1 MNIVIIGA
9 GEVGRHLADNLSNRD
24 HSITIIEANGALAR
38 ELDEQLD
45 SHVLG
50 ADGTDVA
57 TLAEIGVAE
66 SDLFLALT
74 SNRNVNLVAASL
86 ARSLGAR
93 KTIAR
98 VDAAVQRSE
107 WLFDYRSHFKID
119 HLFSVERLTA
129 IELAK
134 HIRNPNR
141 LVVEELARGRIEL
154 LQCTVPANAPA
165 TGRTLL
171 ELKLPSQMRL
181 ALIQRGN
188 EIIVPT
194 ARDAVQAGDVVTL
207 FGNPDKLASV
217 LPTFDP
223 HSKPRLDTKVV
234 IFGGGEYGVTLA
246 QMLEGKSRFQV
257 RIMERN
263 KARCEQLVALLQRTT
278 VIHGDATS
286 VNQLKEEQVGA
297 ADFFVATSHDD
308 EDNVMS
314 CLQARNLGT
323 PHCLTLVHRADYAD
337 TILTNR
343 ERLGIRAAV
352 SPRVAVGKDLMR
364 FITTDDYHQL
374 LELPGGAGVIEVPV
388 APESSACGRKIAE
401 ITWPAGAGL
410 VALLHGQQAVVP
422 GGDDVIRGGD
432 TIYALTTAAA
442 RETLVRLLRAQ

>member
-24 HSITIIEANGALAR
+24 HSITIIEADEALAR

-45 SHVLG
+45 SHVVG

-57 TLAEIGVAE
+57 TLAELGVAE
-66 SDLFLALT
+66 CDLFLALT

-98 VDAAVQRSE
+98 VDAAVQRTE

-134 HIRNPNR
+134 HIRNPDR

-154 LQCTVPANAPA
+154 LQCTVPAGAPA
-165 TGRTLL
+165 IGR
-171 ELKLPSQMRL
+171 EIQVLKLPAQIRIAM
-181 ALIQRGN
+181 IQRGGQ
-188 EIIVPT
+188 ILVPT
-194 ARDAVQAGDVVTL
+194 ARDAVQTGDVVTL
-207 FGNPDKLASV
+207 FGNPDKLVSA
-217 LPTFDP
+217 LPIFDP
-223 HSKPRLDTKVV
+223 NSKPRADTRVV
-234 IFGGGEYGVTLA
+234 IFGGGEYGATLA
-246 QMLEGKSRFQV
+246 QMLEGKSHFQV
-257 RIMERN
+257 RIMERD
-263 KARCEQLVALLQRTT
+263 KTRCEQLVALLQRTT

-297 ADFFVATSHDD
+297 ADFFVATSHGD

-323 PHCLTLVHRADYAD
+323 RHCLTLVHRADYAD
-337 TILTNR
+337 AISANE
-343 ERLGIRAAV
+343 ERLGIHAAV
-352 SPRVAVGKDLMR
+352 SPRVAVGKELLR
-364 FITTDDYHQL
+364 FITSDDYHQIL
-374 LELPGGAGVIEVPV
+374 TLPGGAGVQEITVSV
-388 APESSACGRKIAE
+388 DSAVCGRKISE

-422 GGDDVIRGGD
+422 GGDDVIQGGD
-432 TIYALTTAAA
+432 TVYALTTDVARAA
-442 RETLVRLLRAQ
+442 LVRLLRAS